1 MPPRVID
8 MMPVTAILIV
18 MMMRGAVMMV
28 MMMNMRLCTSA
39 MAMISRTHGDALY
52 LARLNPIRDEK

>member
-8 MMPVTAILIV
+8 MMPVTAILIG

-39 MAMISRTHGDALY
+39 MAMISRTHCDALY